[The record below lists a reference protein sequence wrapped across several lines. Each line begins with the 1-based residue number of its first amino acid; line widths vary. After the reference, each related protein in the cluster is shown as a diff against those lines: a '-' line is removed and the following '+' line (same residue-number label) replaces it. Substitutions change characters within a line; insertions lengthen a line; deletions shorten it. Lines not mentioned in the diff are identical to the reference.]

1 MTEAI
6 FRGISGRLHRFSV
19 HRPHEQFAQA
29 PAVYCF
35 ARPGPGGRGWTPLFL
50 SRTGNLSKRLASHE
64 QWPEAQL
71 LGATHILI
79 HQHDERDAREYVE
92 ADLADLDEARAV
104 IAAADRAFGR
114 IDILVNAAGITDRGT
129 VFDTSPALFERMM
142 AINLRAPFFLLQD
155 WERASCRRPRRS
167 RRKCCPSSTSP

>member
-19 HRPHEQFAQA
+19 HRPHEQFAGA
-29 PAVYCF
+29 AAVYCF

-50 SRTGNLSKRLASHE
+50 SRTGNLSRRLANHE

-92 ADLADLDEARAV
+92 ADLAEALRPAMNGPFFD
-104 IAAADRAFGR
+104 AELTEAADESGVR
-114 IDILVNAAGITDRGT
+114 LVWAA
-129 VFDTSPALFERMM
+129 
-142 AINLRAPFFLLQD
+142 
-155 WERASCRRPRRS
+155 
-167 RRKCCPSSTSP
+167 

>member
-19 HRPHEQFAQA
+19 HRPLEQFGAA

-50 SRTGNLSKRLASHE
+50 SRTGNLQKRLASHE

-71 LGATHILI
+71 LGATHILTRATAAEEI
-79 HQHDERDAREYVE
+79 RQS
-92 ADLADLDEARAV
+92 LAIEPL
-104 IAAADRAFGR
+104 
-114 IDILVNAAGITDRGT
+114 L
-129 VFDTSPALFERMM
+129 ALG
-142 AINLRAPFFLLQD
+142 
-155 WERASCRRPRRS
+155 
-167 RRKCCPSSTSP
+167 